1 MITSLEKVA
10 MEENGMEKAT
20 VDAYADATESK
31 CENSDF
37 EQNEDGEEQTLED
50 WVESILLEEDN
61 FNQQIPVFRDDDLC
75 EVSTSTPQESV
86 EFNERTPGS
95 SVTFGPTL
103 AHPNY
108 KQNDDEEEQ
117 TLEEWI
123 DSILLEEDVFDEKNN
138 FYC

>member
-20 VDAYADATESK
+20 VDAYADATEWK

-61 FNQQIPVFRDDDLC
+61 FNQQISVFRDDNLC

-86 EFNERTPGS
+86 EFNERS
-95 SVTFGPTL
+95 SVTFVPTS
-103 AHPNY
+103 APPNY
-108 KQNDDEEEQ
+108 KQNEDEQEQ
-117 TLEEWI
+117 TLEAWI